1 MFRERLLER
10 VAHMDVD
17 SSYRPDVLSADVELQ
32 SILKYIQNILSTKQG
47 SAIISYD
54 FGIPDVTNFHDKSY
68 GQYIKD
74 MENSLIGTIIKFE
87 PRLEN
92 VKVIYDEQA
101 EKTTMMHFKIQA
113 QLKNYK
119 DIDVIFETVINPDG
133 KVTINE

>member
-1 MFRERLLER
+1 MFKERLLER
-10 VAHMDVD
+10 VTNMERD
-17 SSYRPDVLSADVELQ
+17 SSYRPEVLSADVELQ

-74 MENSLIGTIIKFE
+74 MENSLIKTILKFE

-92 VKVIYDEQA
+92 VKVIYDEQN

-119 DIDVIFETVINPDG
+119 DIDVVFQTVINPDG
-133 KVTINE
+133 KVVINE

>member
-1 MFRERLLER
+1 MFKERLLER
-10 VAHMDVD
+10 VSHMQSD

-47 SAIISYD
+47 NAIISYD

-74 MENSLIGTIIKFE
+74 MENSLIDTISKFE

-92 VKVIYDEQA
+92 VKVIYDESK
-101 EKTTMMHFKIQA
+101 EKTSIMHFSIQA

-119 DIDVIFETVINPDG
+119 ILM
-133 KVTINE
+133 

>member
-1 MFRERLLER
+1 MFKERLLER
-10 VAHMDVD
+10 VARMDVD
-17 SSYRPDVLSADVELQ
+17 SSYRPDVLSADVELR

-68 GQYIKD
+68 GEYIKD
-74 MENSLIGTIIKFE
+74 MEESLIGTIIKFE

-101 EKTTMMHFKIQA
+101 EKTTVMHFKIQA

-119 DIDVIFETVINPDG
+119 EIDVVFETVINPDG
-133 KVTINE
+133 KVIINE

>member
-10 VAHMDVD
+10 VAHMERDA
-17 SSYRPDVLSADVELQ
+17 SYRPDVLNADVELR
-32 SILKYIQNILSTKQG
+32 SILTYIQNILSTKQG

-74 MENSLIGTIIKFE
+74 MEDSLIGTIIKFE
-87 PRLEN
+87 PRLTN

-113 QLKNYK
+113 QLRNYE
-119 DIDVIFETVINPDG
+119 DIDVVFQTVINPDG
-133 KVTINE
+133 KVVINE

>member
-1 MFRERLLER
+1 MFKERLLER
-10 VAHMDVD
+10 VSHMQSD

-47 SAIISYD
+47 NAIISYD

-74 MENSLIGTIIKFE
+74 MENSLIDTISKFE

-92 VKVIYDEQA
+92 VKVIYDESK
-101 EKTTMMHFKIQA
+101 EKTSIMHFSIQA
-113 QLKNYK
+113 KLKNYK
-119 DIDVIFETVINPDG
+119 DIDVVFQTVINPDG
-133 KVTINE
+133 KVMINE

>member
-1 MFRERLLER
+1 MFKERLLER
-10 VAHMDVD
+10 VAHMEKD
-17 SSYRPDVLSADVELQ
+17 SSYRPDVLSADVELK
-32 SILKYIQNILSTKQG
+32 SILKYIKNILSTKQG

>member
-119 DIDVIFETVINPDG
+119 DIDVVFETVINPDG